1 MWRYKLAA
9 EGHDQTMGL
18 KKKRKGIEF
27 ILFFSAVDCQA
38 KGLCKGAVIWLENT

>member
-18 KKKRKGIEF
+18 KKEKKGNRVY
-27 ILFFSAVDCQA
+27 LFFSAVDSQT
-38 KGLCKGAVIWLENT
+38 KGLCKGAVIWL